1 MIEGPGSGFVSLTS
15 GSGSRRPKDP
25 QHWINDY
32 SYTVFG
38 TLRDFLVSMSPSLMA
53 GQRDSGTYIREH
65 AEHFWPCA
73 TAKNIGAIARSGRRR
88 WSLFQCCGSGSGIR
102 CLFDPWIPDL
112 GSRIP
117 RPYFE
122 ELFEN
127 FLVKSSRILWKLAQ
141 IFFFNT
147 SKLK

>member
-1 MIEGPGSGFVSLTS
+1 MIEGPRSRSLSLTS

-32 SYTVFG
+32 SYNVFG

-73 TAKNIGAIARSGRRR
+73 TAKNFGQQHRKRGNRRSGRRR
-88 WSLFQCCGSGSGIR
+88 CCVVSIR
-102 CLFDPWIPDL
+102 CAGQNILNLLHFKSTNTPV
-112 GSRIP
+112 
-117 RPYFE
+117 YFPAWHHQGRRQCR
-122 ELFEN
+122 
-127 FLVKSSRILWKLAQ
+127 FLIFRSPQESILQ
-141 IFFFNT
+141 HH
-147 SKLK
+147 

>member
-1 MIEGPGSGFVSLTS
+1 MIEGPGSGYVSLTS

-32 SYTVFG
+32 SYTEIG

-73 TAKNIGAIARSGRRR
+73 TAKT
-88 WSLFQCCGSGSGIR
+88 
-102 CLFDPWIPDL
+102 
-112 GSRIP
+112 
-117 RPYFE
+117 
-122 ELFEN
+122 
-127 FLVKSSRILWKLAQ
+127 LAQ
-141 IFFFNT
+141 QNQGVDEEGDVCSQSDALDKIT
-147 SKLK
+147 

>member
-1 MIEGPGSGFVSLTS
+1 MIEGSGSVSLTS

-65 AEHFWPCA
+65 AEHFWPCT
-73 TAKNIGAIARSGRRR
+73 TAKKHWRNSKEWTKKVMFVLNHMR
-88 WSLFQCCGSGSGIR
+88 WTKNNLNLLHF
-102 CLFDPWIPDL
+102 
-112 GSRIP
+112 
-117 RPYFE
+117 
-122 ELFEN
+122 
-127 FLVKSSRILWKLAQ
+127 K
-141 IFFFNT
+141 
-147 SKLK
+147 